1 MVIKSSK
8 IILGS
13 LLIACFSKLHVISE
27 IFYALIEPSIDAV
40 YFIPDTDSDTE
51 LQRSSVPSI
60 NVPLRFE
67 VRHSNITA
75 DGSDSYRFCFILSH
89 SQELSRVEYK
99 EYCVPTLKTSLSIH
113 DLSEG
118 DYLLRSYIKQLNQHS
133 QTDTISADS
142 VVIPQSVQS
151 RSFQIVSYRRVL
163 PSISYINSDPVNL
176 VPDLRSMQAE
186 YVLEYQFIESSSL
199 LPLADFVVCLYIMDA
214 VSRELIVARTCTTDI
229 QSAMMLRHLPIG
241 KYHIHSYLRRKIP
254 SSARDTNKNI
264 EDRKADE
271 IVLDVTVLQLDQI
284 EDSRIIIGVTT
295 SEFIADSH
303 SGVADIVIP
312 YQTVGPRVIL
322 RQLHTCIVM
331 QDQHHNN
338 EGRTSPGNNCQP
350 STRSELTLSN
360 IKPGVY
366 KLTLFLAVIDPDS
379 GEPTMQYPS
388 SEVSTA
394 VIVQL
399 PSEFIPS
406 YDWKPLHAWHTIP
419 SGIETRYAISY
430 HIG

>member
-1 MVIKSSK
+1 MINTSSK

-13 LLIACFSKLHVISE
+13 LLIACCSKLHVISE

-51 LQRSSVPSI
+51 LQRSSVPGI

-67 VRHSNITA
+67 VRHFNKTT
-75 DGSDSYRFCFILSH
+75 DYSDSYRFCFILSH
-89 SQELSRVEYK
+89 SHELSRVEYK

-118 DYLLRSYIKQLNQHS
+118 DYFLSSYIKQLNQHS

-186 YVLEYQFIESSSL
+186 YVLEYQFIEASSL
-199 LPLADFVVCLYIMDA
+199 LPLSDFVVCLYIMDA
-214 VSRELIVARTCTTDI
+214 ASRELIVARTCTTHI
-229 QSAMMLRHLPIG
+229 QSAMTLRHLPIG
-241 KYHIHSYLRRKIP
+241 KYHIHSYLRRKTP
-254 SSARDTNKNI
+254 SSVRDTNKNI
-264 EDRKADE
+264 EDRKVDE
-271 IVLDVTVLQLDQI
+271 IVLNVTVMQLDQI
-284 EDSRIIIGVTT
+284 EASRIIIGATA
-295 SEFIADSH
+295 SEFVADSH
-303 SGVADIVIP
+303 SGVADIVVP
-312 YQTVGPRVIL
+312 CQTVGPRVIL
-322 RQLHTCIVM
+322 RQLHMCIVM

-338 EGRTSPGNNCQP
+338 EGRTSPDSSCQP

-366 KLTLFLAVIDPDS
+366 ILTLFLAVIDLDS
-379 GEPTMQYPS
+379 GESTMQYPS

-394 VIVQL
+394 VTVQL

-430 HIG
+430 HFV